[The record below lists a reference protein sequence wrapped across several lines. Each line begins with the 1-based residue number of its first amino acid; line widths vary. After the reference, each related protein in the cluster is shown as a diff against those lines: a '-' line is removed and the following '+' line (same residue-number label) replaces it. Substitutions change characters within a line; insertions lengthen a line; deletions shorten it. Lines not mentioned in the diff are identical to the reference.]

1 MEPQDRHSL
10 GFDFNAAMAA
20 KVHDCLDLA
29 LALSGGVDHLL
40 EDFVSL
46 QEMLV
51 LLVPDEAFNR
61 VFQSARLTDL
71 RVLLASIAGRIEV
84 VTDSPGLQMSAA
96 EVRELRERIALGE
109 RAYDD
114 DDQEPE
120 PPLPPTPGPPGPAPN
135 LVTLR
140 ERVARARESADRA
153 SRPES

>member
-1 MEPQDRHSL
+1 VDSPDRRSL

-51 LLVPDEAFNR
+51 LLVPDEDFNR

-71 RVLLASIAGRIEV
+71 RVLLASIAGRIEL
-84 VTDSPGLQMSAA
+84 VTDSPGLQMTAA
-96 EVRELRERIALGE
+96 EVRELRERIASGG
-109 RAYDD
+109 RAYGDD
-114 DDQEPE
+114 DHDGD
-120 PPLPPTPGPPGPAPN
+120 PPSPPTPDPEQSPPN

-140 ERVARARESADRA
+140 EKVARARESADRS
-153 SRPES
+153 SRPEP